1 MKIDFSATTNT
12 RIDEPYGRI
21 DTPEEKD
28 TIWNNI
34 RDLGR
39 TINYRHSVSASY
51 NVPLNKIPAL
61 SWTSIRTN
69 YNITYGWTAG
79 SLGLADS
86 LGHILTNTQAKT
98 INGELN
104 FRNLYNKSPFLK
116 QYNNNTF
123 SLKGDKGGRG
133 GKDEL
138 NAADA
143 EDDKDKKKKIKKV
156 SPTAEV
162 MVRLLLSLKR
172 VTINY
177 TENYS
182 TTLPGFMLTPDLM
195 GLDLKDGPAPGWDF
209 VMGIQPSGNWLDSAA
224 SKGWI
229 SSAGTFNST
238 FLQNYSRNLD
248 VRTNLEPVPDLR
260 LDINLN
266 KSYSENHS
274 EFFRNIMPSTTQ
286 PAYYQIL
293 NCCST
298 NWMKVCRLSVIFPIV
313 APRRQETYKFSDLH
327 NS

>member
-1 MKIDFSATTNT
+1 MI
-12 RIDEPYGRI
+12 
-21 DTPEEKD
+21 
-28 TIWNNI
+28 
-34 RDLGR
+34 
-39 TINYRHSVSASY
+39 
-51 NVPLNKIPAL
+51 
-61 SWTSIRTN
+61 
-69 YNITYGWTAG
+69 
-79 SLGLADS
+79 
-86 LGHILTNTQAKT
+86 KT
-98 INGELN
+98 
-104 FRNLYNKSPFLK
+104 
-116 QYNNNTF
+116 
-123 SLKGDKGGRG
+123 
-133 GKDEL
+133 
-138 NAADA
+138 
-143 EDDKDKKKKIKKV
+143 KKKIKKV

-274 EFFRNIMPSTTQ
+274 EFFRNIGTLDEVDFAHLNPMDMGSLTMSYSILGTIFDKLNTTDVTETFRQ
-286 PAYYQIL
+286 FEA
-293 NCCST
+293 N
-298 NWMKVCRLSVIFPIV
+298 RVIISERFGNENI
-313 APRRQETYKFSDLH
+313 YSDGQFF
-327 NS
+327 